1 MMHDHSRNKAYDKAI
16 EWTLQHEYKEN
27 DVTVFDIGAGMG
39 LLSMMA
45 ASHGAAHVVA
55 IEHSA
60 KLADLAHTVIS
71 SNNFNDIIKI
81 HQGDIFDLH
90 DVPLSIRPEEPRI
103 IVHELFAQ
111 HMLCELCHQ
120 IIPTARNL
128 IHPVRV
134 IPSSATTYAVLV
146 DSNYLSYGISSLH
159 PNDSNATTSN
169 VLGFDLSSVQNNFDQ
184 GHLIGTQVLPLDD
197 LIQLSDPVPIIST
210 RFDTGMPSYVEE
222 EALRQSLEFKLIR
235 NGTAR
240 AILIYWTAEMV
251 PGINLST
258 SPFLETPTRARWA
271 GWPAVMQDILK
282 KTIVKGENEWDGK
295 VVTGD
300 IVGATW
306 NHYWP
311 KGFDWA
317 SELIQKNESRKNQ
330 GCAVKV
336 KMGSHNGKIF
346 SRTNRI
352 PMVIYYPMVEYIN
365 YDGSREVKRLNVE
378 VE

>member
-1 MMHDHSRNKAYDKAI
+1 
-16 EWTLQHEYKEN
+16 
-27 DVTVFDIGAGMG
+27 
-39 LLSMMA
+39 
-45 ASHGAAHVVA
+45 
-55 IEHSA
+55 
-60 KLADLAHTVIS
+60 
-71 SNNFNDIIKI
+71 
-81 HQGDIFDLH
+81 
-90 DVPLSIRPEEPRI
+90 
-103 IVHELFAQ
+103 
-111 HMLCELCHQ
+111 
-120 IIPTARNL
+120 
-128 IHPVRV
+128 
-134 IPSSATTYAVLV
+134 
-146 DSNYLSYGISSLH
+146 
-159 PNDSNATTSN
+159 
-169 VLGFDLSSVQNNFDQ
+169 
-184 GHLIGTQVLPLDD
+184 
-197 LIQLSDPVPIIST
+197 
-210 RFDTGMPSYVEE
+210 
-222 EALRQSLEFKLIR
+222 
-235 NGTAR
+235 
-240 AILIYWTAEMV
+240 MV

-300 IVGATW
+300 TVGATW